1 MKSVSGLRA
10 LFAVGIILATSAT
23 LLAQKPG
30 GNSAPKYDPANEMT
44 IKGTVDD
51 IKIVPGALEGVHLV
65 VKSSPDQV
73 ILVHVAPE
81 KFLKEMETSFNKGDV
96 IEVVGCKIKDSD
108 GNDELLARQITKGTD
123 ELQVRDKKGKPIWT
137 MWNPG
142 KN

>member
-30 GNSAPKYDPANEMT
+30 GNTAPKYNPANEVT

-65 VKSSPDQV
+65 LKSPEQT

-81 KFLKEMETSFNKGDV
+81 KFLKGMETSFSKGDV
-96 IEVVGCKIKDSD
+96 IEAVGCIIKDAD

-137 MWNPG
+137 IWSPG